1 MVLGWETLSA
11 YGIPVARHLKAENL
25 FQAQAFA
32 ALLGGIAVCLKADT
46 NEHKAANGL
55 VFVGATAGASLNS
68 AWRKLEENSDLQ
80 GLGPPFLIQELVP
93 PGPELFA
100 GVINDP
106 DFGQVIVAGLGGR
119 LVEAIGRRT
128 LRVLPITKEDS
139 VAMVA
144 ELSLENLQLP
154 KSLASFS
161 DALFNLS
168 KLVIDHPEIDELDLN
183 PIILGEISITVV
195 DLRIILQK
203 SNPNKVKSIDALL
216 GDARPSISRLI
227 SPKSVAVIGASSDTS
242 KPGGRA
248 FDYLLRLA
256 PDVSLYPVNSKG
268 GEINGVRVFKSISE
282 LPIGIDTAIIATPA
296 SSIPALIQELGK
308 QEIST
313 AVVFGS
319 GFSETGN
326 KPLELEVF
334 DAARKNGVRVC
345 GVNGMGL
352 IGDVPLTF
360 SQALLAESF
369 SGGVSFLTQSGAIG
383 GSLLIGAWSHG
394 LGTARF
400 ISVGNETDLGLHD
413 FLDFLIYDE
422 STKVIGIFLEGLRD
436 GDKFR
441 AALKKCKSVG
451 KKVVI
456 LRAGRSAVGAESVLS
471 HTGALAGSE
480 AVYNQVFKNEG
491 VVTVS
496 DIDEL
501 LGACEALE
509 WQPQS
514 AGIRV
519 GVLSTSGGGC
529 SLIADH
535 LTDLGFEIPELSSES
550 QEDLKLILPAFAP
563 KKNPIDTTGTIAG
576 DPSLLGRIILPVIN
590 SPKIDSVIIGIS
602 ALVGEAAT
610 HIAKSI
616 VEASIHSNKPI
627 VVAWMLPE
635 SAVAEPFKILR
646 ENRIPVFPSIG
657 AACKAL
663 AALTPQL
670 NEGNN

>member
-1 MVLGWETLSA
+1 M
-11 YGIPVARHLKAENL
+11 
-25 FQAQAFA
+25 
-32 ALLGGIAVCLKADT
+32 
-46 NEHKAANGL
+46 
-55 VFVGATAGASLNS
+55 
-68 AWRKLEENSDLQ
+68 
-80 GLGPPFLIQELVP
+80 
-93 PGPELFA
+93 
-100 GVINDP
+100 
-106 DFGQVIVAGLGGR
+106 
-119 LVEAIGRRT
+119 
-128 LRVLPITKEDS
+128 
-139 VAMVA
+139 
-144 ELSLENLQLP
+144 
-154 KSLASFS
+154 
-161 DALFNLS
+161 
-168 KLVIDHPEIDELDLN
+168 
-183 PIILGEISITVV
+183 
-195 DLRIILQK
+195 
-203 SNPNKVKSIDALL
+203 
-216 GDARPSISRLI
+216 
-227 SPKSVAVIGASSDTS
+227 
-242 KPGGRA
+242 
-248 FDYLLRLA
+248 
-256 PDVSLYPVNSKG
+256 
-268 GEINGVRVFKSISE
+268 
-282 LPIGIDTAIIATPA
+282 
-296 SSIPALIQELGK
+296 
-308 QEIST
+308 
-313 AVVFGS
+313 
-319 GFSETGN
+319 
-326 KPLELEVF
+326 
-334 DAARKNGVRVC
+334 
-345 GVNGMGL
+345 
-352 IGDVPLTF
+352 PLTF

-413 FLDFLIYDE
+413 FLDFLIYDD

-436 GDKFR
+436 GEKFR

-535 LTDLGFEIPELSSES
+535 LTDLGFEIPELSSET

-590 SPKIDSVIIGIS
+590 SPTIDSVIIGIS

-646 ENRIPVFPSIG
+646 ENQIPVFPSIG
-657 AACKAL
+657 AACQAL
-663 AALTPQL
+663 LALTPQL

>member
-1 MVLGWETLSA
+1 MILGWETLSA
-11 YGIPVARHLKAENL
+11 YGIPIARHLKAENL
-25 FQAQAFA
+25 IQAQAFA
-32 ALLGGIAVCLKADT
+32 ESLAGTAVCLKADT

-55 VFVGATAGASLNS
+55 VFVGATAGAGLNA
-68 AWRKLEENSDLQ
+68 AWRKLEENSNLR
-80 GLGPPFLIQELVP
+80 GLGPPFLIQELVA

-100 GVINDP
+100 GIINDA
-106 DFGQVIVAGLGGR
+106 DFGHVIVAGLGGR
-119 LVEAIGRRT
+119 LIEAIGRRS

-139 VAMVA
+139 FAMVA
-144 ELSLENLQLP
+144 ELSLQNLHLP
-154 KSLASFS
+154 KSIASFS

-168 KLVIDHPEIDELDLN
+168 KLVTDHPEIDELDLN
-183 PIILGEISITVV
+183 PIILGETSITVV
-195 DLRIILQK
+195 DLRIVLQK
-203 SNPNKVKSIDALL
+203 SKPDKLQSSETLL
-216 GDARPSISRLI
+216 ENTRPAISRFI

-256 PDVSLYPVNSKG
+256 PGVSLYPVNSKG
-268 GEINGVRVFKSISE
+268 GEINGVKVFKSISE

-296 SSIPALIQELGK
+296 SSIPALIHELGK

-326 KPLELEVF
+326 KALEQEVF
-334 DAARKNGVRVC
+334 NAARENDVRIC

-369 SGGVSFLTQSGAIG
+369 SGGVTFLTQSGAIG

-413 FLDFLIYDE
+413 FLDFLVYDE

-441 AALKKCKSVG
+441 AALKKCNSVG

-456 LRAGRSAVGAESVLS
+456 LRAGRSEVGAQSALS

-535 LTDLGFEIPELSSES
+535 LTDLGFEVPELSPET
-550 QEDLKLILPAFAP
+550 QEDLNLILPAFAP
-563 KKNPIDTTGTIAG
+563 KRNPIDTTGTIAG
-576 DPSLLGRIILPVIN
+576 DPSLLGRIISPVIN
-590 SPKIDSVIIGIS
+590 SPIIDSVIIGIS
-602 ALVGEAAT
+602 ALVGDAAI
-610 HIAKSI
+610 HIANSI
-616 VEASIHSNKPI
+616 VEASVHSNKPI

-635 SAVAEPFKILR
+635 SAVAESFRILR
-646 ENRIPVFPSIG
+646 ENRIPVYPSIG
-657 AACKAL
+657 AACKVL
-663 AALTPQL
+663 LALTPQL
-670 NEGNN
+670 NEGNI

>member
-1 MVLGWETLSA
+1 MVIGWETLSA
-11 YGIPVARHLKAENL
+11 YGIPVAQHLRAENL
-25 FQAQAFA
+25 SQAQAFA
-32 ALLGGIAVCLKADT
+32 SSLGGTAVCLKADT
-46 NEHKAANGL
+46 NKHKAANGL

-68 AWRKLEENSDLQ
+68 AWRKLEENSGLQ

-106 DFGQVIVAGLGGR
+106 DFGLVIVAGLGGR

-144 ELSLENLQLP
+144 ELSLENLKLP
-154 KSLASFS
+154 ESVASFS
-161 DALFNLS
+161 DALFKLS
-168 KLVIDHPEIDELDLN
+168 TLVFDHPEIDQLDLN
-183 PIILGEISITVV
+183 PIILGQNSITVV
-195 DLRIILQK
+195 DLRVILRNTKLNKPK
-203 SNPNKVKSIDALL
+203 SNDASPK
-216 GDARPSISRLI
+216 DTRSAISRLI
-227 SPKSVAVIGASSDTS
+227 APKSVTVIGASLDTT

-248 FDYLLRLA
+248 LDYLLRLA
-256 PDVSLYPVNSKG
+256 PGVSIFPVNSKG

-282 LPIGIDTAIIATPA
+282 LPSGIDTAIIATPA

-308 QEIST
+308 QKIST

-326 KPLELEVF
+326 LALEQEVL
-334 DAARKNGVRVC
+334 DAGRKNGVRLC
-345 GVNGMGL
+345 GVNGIGL
-352 IGDVPLTF
+352 IGDVPMTF

-413 FLDFLIYDE
+413 FLDFLIYDD

-436 GDKFR
+436 GEKFR

-491 VVTVS
+491 VVIVS
-496 DIDEL
+496 DIEEL

-509 WQPQS
+509 WQSQS
-514 AGIRV
+514 EGIRV

-529 SLIADH
+529 SLIADY
-535 LTDLGFEIPELSSES
+535 LSDLGFEIPKLSPETQDS
-550 QEDLKLILPAFAP
+550 LKSILPAFAP
-563 KKNPIDTTGTIAG
+563 KRNPIDTTGTIAG
-576 DPSLLGRIILPVIN
+576 DPLLLGRIIVPVIK
-590 SPKIDSVIIGIS
+590 SPIIDSVIIGIS
-602 ALVGEAAT
+602 ALVGEAAMQ
-610 HIAKSI
+610 IAKSI
-616 VEASIHSNKPI
+616 VEASIQSDKPI

-635 SAVAEPFKILR
+635 SAVAEPFRILR

-663 AALTPQL
+663 LALTPQL
-670 NEGNN
+670 SESNN